1 MGDDKK
7 WFKVWTSLL
16 GDPDFDDL
24 PNDVAGVWIKLGAL
38 IAKHGCNGKITVSDN
53 QFYKR
58 TGISNGDEDSI
69 TENLK
74 KVKVFITHDNVTH
87 TVIIKN
93 WFKYQTDSTGYERLK
108 KWRNEQMI
116 TAQETE
122 MITLSETGLITS
134 TKNKNKNKTK
144 TKNKE
149 KESSITP
156 RLKLPDEEWIQTL
169 KENPAYKGIEI
180 DVEHGKCLAWFQNKG
195 IVVSRQR
202 FLNWLN
208 RAERPLKAKKPW
220 EE

>member
-1 MGDDKK
+1 MTQINPVWVKLWTKALTDIEMDNLAIADFGRWAKLLLYAKLHGSGGELHISEPARAFCNSMQVQSLNEFKK
-7 WFKVWTSLL
+7 IAETF
-16 GDPDFDDL
+16 
-24 PNDVAGVWIKLGAL
+24 PNLTIS
-38 IAKHGCNGKITVSDN
+38 CNGK
-53 QFYKR
+53 
-58 TGISNGDEDSI
+58 NG
-69 TENLK
+69 
-74 KVKVFITHDNVTH
+74 VTIFKIH
-87 TVIIKN
+87 Y
-93 WFKYQTDSTGYERLK
+93 WHKYQIDDSSARVAKYRKGVTV
-108 KWRNEQMI
+108 
-116 TAQETE
+116 QEE
-122 MITLSETGLITS
+122 EED
-134 TKNKNKNKTK
+134 KNKNKNKTK
-144 TKNKE
+144 TKNKEKESIKE